1 MKGFK
6 LLPSSIKWR
15 ISIMILTIGIV
26 TGVGVGIYT
35 YMDSIEKA
43 KKSAKIEIDVTMA
56 FVKASRE
63 YVRRTLRPK
72 INELLQAGCTRDD
85 FILEAQ
91 SSSFFTASI
100 FNMVTEELPDMILR
114 QVAFNPL
121 NPKNEPNEVEK
132 KIIAYLRSTNK
143 KEFEG
148 IIEHKGERHF
158 VKAFAVIPTQKCL
171 RCHSDPKLM
180 PRKVREIYKPTK
192 DMKWEPG
199 KVQGAVMVY
208 IPFETIILK
217 AQIEGLV
224 KGIAVA
230 GIFILLVIL
239 VLLMLNAMVF
249 KPIEK
254 LREHAERISRGEVD
268 EKIEI
273 SGDNEIGKLAEA
285 FERMRISVKKV
296 MDLLK

>member
-1 MKGFK
+1 MRGFRIF
-6 LLPSSIKWR
+6 PTSIKWR
-15 ISIMILTIGIV
+15 ISLLILLMGIV
-26 TGVGVGIYT
+26 TGLSVGVYT

-43 KKSAKIEIDVTMA
+43 RKSAQIEIDVTMA

-63 YVRRTLRPK
+63 YVRKTLRPK
-72 INELLQAGCTRDD
+72 INELLNAGCTRDD

-100 FNMVTEELPDMILR
+100 FNMVSEEMPDMILR

-143 KEFEG
+143 EEFEG
-148 IIEHKGERHF
+148 IVEHKGERHF

-171 RCHSDPKLM
+171 RCHSDPNLM

-208 IPFETIILK
+208 IPFETIILR
-217 AQIEGLV
+217 AQMEGLI
-224 KGIAVA
+224 KGAAVF
-230 GIFILLVIL
+230 GIFLLLVII
-239 VLLMLNAMVF
+239 VLAMLTAMVF

-273 SGDNEIGKLAEA
+273 TSDNEISKLAEA

>member
-1 MKGFK
+1 MKGFR
-6 LLPSSIKWR
+6 LFPVSVKWR
-15 ISIMILTIGIV
+15 ISLLILLIGTL
-26 TGVGVGIYT
+26 TGLSVGVYT
-35 YMDSIEKA
+35 YMDSIERA
-43 KKSAKIEIDVTMA
+43 KKTAKTEIDVTMA

-72 INELLQAGCTRDD
+72 INELLSAGCTNDD

-100 FNMVTEELPDMILR
+100 FNMVTEEMPDMILR

-143 KEFEG
+143 EEFEG
-148 IIEHKGERHF
+148 IVNHKGERHF
-158 VKAFAVIPTQKCL
+158 VKAFAIIPTEKCL
-171 RCHSDPKLM
+171 RCHSDPNLM
-180 PRKVREIYKPTK
+180 PKKVREIYKPTK
-192 DMKWEPG
+192 NMKWEPG

-208 IPFETIILK
+208 IPFEAIILR
-217 AQIEGLV
+217 AQMEGLI
-224 KGIAVA
+224 KGAAVF
-230 GIFILLVIL
+230 GIFLFLVIV
-239 VLLMLNAMVF
+239 VLIMLTTMVF

-268 EKIEI
+268 DKIEI
-273 SGDNEIGKLAEA
+273 TSENEIGKLAEA

>member
-1 MKGFK
+1 MKGFR
-6 LLPSSIKWR
+6 LFPVSVKWR
-15 ISIMILTIGIV
+15 ISLLILLIGTL
-26 TGVGVGIYT
+26 TGLSVGVYT
-35 YMDSIEKA
+35 YMDSIERA
-43 KKSAKIEIDVTMA
+43 KRTAKTEIDVTMA

-72 INELLQAGCTRDD
+72 INELLSAGCTKDD

-100 FNMVTEELPDMILR
+100 FNMVTEEMPDMILR

-143 KEFEG
+143 EEFEG
-148 IIEHKGERHF
+148 IVNHKGERHF
-158 VKAFAVIPTQKCL
+158 VKAFAIIPTEKCL
-171 RCHSDPKLM
+171 RCHSDPNLM
-180 PRKVREIYKPTK
+180 PKKVREIYKPTRN
-192 DMKWEPG
+192 MKWEPG

-208 IPFETIILK
+208 IPFEAIILR
-217 AQIEGLV
+217 AQMEGLM
-224 KGIAVA
+224 KGAAVF
-230 GIFILLVIL
+230 GIFLFLVIV
-239 VLLMLNAMVF
+239 VLIMLTTMVF

-268 EKIEI
+268 DKIEI
-273 SGDNEIGKLAEA
+273 TSENEIGKLAEA